1 MKHIFV
7 LFLFCACFGQL
18 SAQNDRAVIDRVVA
32 SVGGEIILLS
42 ELQEQLSYAK
52 QQQPDLPPEHRCIIL
67 QNLVIQKLLVNQ
79 AKLDSIEV
87 KDEDVETQINARI
100 ERLLGYFNQDEKAIE
115 EFYGMSL
122 NDIKEQTRTDMRNQ
136 LLAERMQGQI
146 TEKATVTPAE
156 VLRFYNRIPK
166 DSLPYFNADVEIRE
180 IVYKP
185 QVNAE
190 EKEKAREK
198 IEDLRKRITTDG
210 EDFAVLAKKY
220 SDDPGSGAQ
229 GGDLGWQKR
238 GTFVPEFE
246 ATAYNLEKDQISPTI
261 ETEFGFH
268 FLQLLER
275 RGNLIH
281 VRHILVK
288 PEITDAD
295 LATAKMKLDTV
306 RNLIKTNAITF
317 SDAVKKYGDKNTPSH
332 SNDGRITNPRSNN
345 TFFEVADLDT
355 DVYFAIE
362 GLQVGEI
369 AEPFQYRGQDGSKLY
384 RLVLL
389 QSRTKPHKADLKQ
402 DYGKIQIA
410 ALEQKKSESTEKWV
424 VEKLRTT
431 YLSISDMFMNCP
443 NLTEMLEIKP

>member
-52 QQQPDLPPEHRCIIL
+52 QQQPNLPADYRCVVL

-190 EKEKAREK
+190 EKEKARVK
-198 IEDLRKRITTDG
+198 IEELRKRITTDG
-210 EDFAVLAKKY
+210 EDFAVLAKNFR
-220 SDDPGSGAQ
+220 D
-229 GGDLGWQKR
+229 
-238 GTFVPEFE
+238 
-246 ATAYNLEKDQISPTI
+246 ISKK
-261 ETEFGFH
+261 E
-268 FLQLLER
+268 
-275 RGNLIH
+275 NA
-281 VRHILVK
+281 K
-288 PEITDAD
+288 PQHNRNDHH
-295 LATAKMKLDTV
+295 LCTV
-306 RNLIKTNAITF
+306 SRPNM
-317 SDAVKKYGDKNTPSH
+317 PH
-332 SNDGRITNPRSNN
+332 S
-345 TFFEVADLDT
+345 
-355 DVYFAIE
+355 
-362 GLQVGEI
+362 
-369 AEPFQYRGQDGSKLY
+369 
-384 RLVLL
+384 
-389 QSRTKPHKADLKQ
+389 KACC
-402 DYGKIQIA
+402 
-410 ALEQKKSESTEKWV
+410 
-424 VEKLRTT
+424 
-431 YLSISDMFMNCP
+431 N
-443 NLTEMLEIKP
+443 